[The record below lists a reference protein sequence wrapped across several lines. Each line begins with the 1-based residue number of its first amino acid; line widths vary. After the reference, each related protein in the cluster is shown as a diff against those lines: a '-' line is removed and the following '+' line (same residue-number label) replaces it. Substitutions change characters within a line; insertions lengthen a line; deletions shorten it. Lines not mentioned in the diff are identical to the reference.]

1 VDQRAL
7 VKVKEAIRLKENLH
21 EVIAWQH
28 SRPSVESAC
37 SMQSAE
43 PSPERK
49 SRLSGAPTP
58 PRGTEGSNPVPSS
71 GESAANLLLRAF
83 EPSADGA
90 GCFCRKH
97 AG

>member
-49 SRLSGAPTP
+49 SRLSGAPMP

-71 GESAANLLLRAF
+71 EESRANRVDLSHDRPASAAGWYAQ
-83 EPSADGA
+83 PA
-90 GCFCRKH
+90 H
-97 AG
+97 